1 MYRNK
6 PEGLHTMEITNEQR
20 LDLLKSYNDLRNTL
34 QTIYDCND
42 LWMSDVGKLERLQ
55 CDLHRIF
62 KFVPKEDDEGCR
74 MPYADWVLA
83 DVSEPDD
90 ADD

>member
-83 DVSEPDD
+83 DVSELDD

>member
-1 MYRNK
+1 MN
-6 PEGLHTMEITNEQR
+6 ITHEQR
-20 LDLLKSYNDLRNTL
+20 LDLLKAYNHLRNMM

-83 DVSEPDD
+83 EEDD
-90 ADD
+90 D

>member
-1 MYRNK
+1 
-6 PEGLHTMEITNEQR
+6 MEITHEQR
-20 LDLLKSYNDLRNTL
+20 LDLLKAYNHLRNMM

-62 KFVPKEDDEGCR
+62 KFVPKEDEDGHR
-74 MPYADWVLA
+74 MHYADWVLA
-83 DVSEPDD
+83 EEDD
-90 ADD
+90 D